1 MNRKISIE
9 LFEEHDQVHFYTLRF
24 EGEETE
30 IDKFFDRFPE
40 GCEYDEDIDI
50 IIRWLDKIGERGAL
64 ERYFRPESRRHDN
77 IYAIP
82 IDTSNL
88 RVYVIR
94 ISINIV
100 ILGNGG
106 IKSTPTYN
114 EDPELNKIVELLQ
127 EVSRYIN
134 SRIRDSRIHYYQKSL
149 YGNLDFYLKGKTD
162 EK

>member
-9 LFEEHDQVHFYTLRF
+9 LFEEHDQVNFYTLRF